1 MGNQQLQVI
10 AHYYTRPDEV
20 ENVAT
25 ALHALAAAT
34 RQETDNLS
42 YAFSQSLEDRRHFVI
57 LERYRHAGG
66 LDAHRATPHFQ
77 HLGLE
82 VIAPLLDKKE
92 VQSFLIPQTDN
103 DR

>member
-42 YAFSQSLEDRRHFVI
+42 LYLKS
-57 LERYRHAGG
+57 G
-66 LDAHRATPHFQ
+66 L
-77 HLGLE
+77 L
-82 VIAPLLDKKE
+82 
-92 VQSFLIPQTDN
+92 
-103 DR
+103 

>member
-10 AHYYTRPDEV
+10 AHYYTRPDEI

-42 YAFSQSLEDRRHFVI
+42 YAFFQSREDRRHFVI

-66 LDAHRATPHFQ
+66 LDAHPGDPAFSTPGPRSDCPVAGYKKRWRAF
-77 HLGLE
+77 
-82 VIAPLLDKKE
+82 
-92 VQSFLIPQTDN
+92 
-103 DR
+103 